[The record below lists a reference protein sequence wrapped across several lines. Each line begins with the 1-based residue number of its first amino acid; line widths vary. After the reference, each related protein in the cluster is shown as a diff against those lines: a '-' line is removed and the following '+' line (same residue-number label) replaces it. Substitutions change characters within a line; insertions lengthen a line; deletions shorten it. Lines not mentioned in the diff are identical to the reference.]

1 MIHPD
6 DFLNDDNYSILE
18 EEIEQEITI
27 SKEKDRLQALW
38 KQKCELR
45 KEIQQKTQHVKSL
58 TNQRNQV
65 NEKMQN
71 TLIECNTLNQ
81 TIEYVEKQKWKKI
94 FEKLIYIV
102 LDSIQLR
109 NVNEIDNQITTSITT
124 DDSERKSCILIN
136 NNQIEGLKQKIE
148 ELKQKSSTQIDK
160 DKEREAIN
168 QANEFK
174 RKAESYSDKF
184 KEMMVLKLST
194 ILPLNAIDSLFE
206 ESTEQDLSK
215 LEKEIKDRENEVSK
229 EINIRNK
236 DLKTLNKIKLE
247 LMKDNTLLL
256 KELNEKKEEYQV
268 LISKIEKEKETSLNY
283 KDEDAERKEEHD
295 IEQLKELLGMQAK
308 EIETL
313 FTEINLFKR
322 KGGHIYTTVTANK
335 KNLEN

>member
-6 DFLNDDNYSILE
+6 DFLNDDNYSILD
-18 EEIEQEITI
+18 EEIEQEIGT
-27 SKEKDRLQALW
+27 SKEKDRLNVLW

-71 TLIECNTLNQ
+71 TLVECNTLNQ

-94 FEKLIYIV
+94 FEKLIYVV
-102 LDSIQLR
+102 LDSTQLH
-109 NVNEIDNQITTSITT
+109 NIVDNQITTSITT

-136 NNQIEGLKQKIE
+136 NQQIEGLRLKIE
-148 ELKQKSSTQIDK
+148 ELKQRSSIQIDK

-236 DLKTLNKIKLE
+236 DLKQLNKIKLE

-256 KELNEKKEEYQV
+256 KELNEKKEEYQL
-268 LISKIEKEKETSLNY
+268 LINKIEKEKETSLNY
-283 KDEDAERKEEHD
+283 KDEDAEKKEEHD

-335 KNLEN
+335 KSLEN